1 MNYREWSNDYKTQE
15 DNIKAHLES
24 LKAELKNTTGDK
36 RQQLNGRIS
45 SLYSIYLECRHIRM
59 VLEERAERFGD
70 DYVQT
75 STLIQ

>member
-15 DNIKAHLES
+15 DNIKAHLEA
-24 LKAELKNTTGDK
+24 LKTELKSTSGDK
-36 RQQLNGRIS
+36 RQQLNSRIS
-45 SLYSIYLECRHIRM
+45 ALYSMYLECRHIRM

-70 DYVQT
+70 DYAQT